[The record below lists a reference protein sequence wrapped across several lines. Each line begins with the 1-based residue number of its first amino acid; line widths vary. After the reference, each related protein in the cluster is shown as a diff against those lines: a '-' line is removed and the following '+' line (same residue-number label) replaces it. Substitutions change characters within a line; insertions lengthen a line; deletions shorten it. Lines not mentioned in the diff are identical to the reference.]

1 MCVAVSQCECDYTY
15 LKSYI
20 FHFALSTVC
29 DVLLS
34 RLHIYPPL
42 HSRGRLT
49 KALWYTA
56 TNSTRLDF
64 RDMLPTLQPYI
75 YIYQT
80 HSHSHTHTI
89 ASPHLLLPL
98 PEKLRSG
105 HVSENHRKFSALFKI
120 YYTFRFASE
129 LNRTANGGQKMPECW
144 GCWCG
149 WWGSRLGHALCLPGF
164 LRGRLLSL
172 TCCCLISVT
181 SNFLIT

>member
-1 MCVAVSQCECDYTY
+1 MWVWLHLLEVIYLSLCAFNSLWRPPLPSTHLSSTPLEGAVN
-15 LKSYI
+15 KSSLIYR
-20 FHFALSTVC
+20 HQLDATR
-29 DVLLS
+29 LS
-34 RLHIYPPL
+34 RH
-42 HSRGRLT
+42 
-49 KALWYTA
+49 A
-56 TNSTRLDF
+56 TNTSTL
-64 RDMLPTLQPYI
+64 YI

-129 LNRTANGGQKMPECW
+129 LNRTANGGQTMPECW

>member
-1 MCVAVSQCECDYTY
+1 VWVWLHLLGVIY
-15 LKSYI
+15 LSLCA
-20 FHFALSTVC
+20 FNSLWRR
-29 DVLLS
+29 LRL

-56 TNSTRLDF
+56 SYSTRLDF
-64 RDMLPTLQPYI
+64 RDMLPTLEPCIYTIPY
-75 YIYQT
+75 
-80 HSHSHTHTI
+80 HTI
-89 ASPHLLLPL
+89 PSPHLLLPL

-120 YYTFRFASE
+120 YYTFRFANEPHRTWSE
-129 LNRTANGGQKMPECW
+129 RCLTG
-144 GCWCG
+144 GCWCWG
-149 WWGSRLGHALCLPGF
+149 WWGSRSGHALCLPGF
-164 LRGRLLSL
+164 LRVRLLSL